1 MGSLRRVEN
10 MNMNFDQIVRFR
22 APSELKRR
30 LAVVAAHRT
39 KKTHEVAREAI
50 VAFVEKE
57 EARLGLTRTAETTA
71 TA

>member
-1 MGSLRRVEN
+1 
-10 MNMNFDQIVRFR
+10 MNTNFDQIVRFR

-30 LAVVAAHRT
+30 LSAVAAHRT

-50 VAFVEKE
+50 VDFVEKE
-57 EARLGLTRTAETTA
+57 EARLGLNRPVEVTA

>member
-1 MGSLRRVEN
+1 
-10 MNMNFDQIVRFR
+10 MNTNFDQIVRFR

-50 VAFVEKE
+50 VAFVERE
-57 EARLGLTRTAETTA
+57 EERLGLNRANETAVA
-71 TA
+71 A